1 MKTATDIIKNGCCI
15 FTVITLLFYS
25 VGGIIS
31 GTEQEFI
38 PSLKYIWLFFVFSIL
53 LAAAN
58 IILKSTKI
66 NTAAKLAIHF
76 AASAAVYFVTVVV
89 CGGYIK
95 NGAQTVIAL
104 SLFLV
109 LYLIFAVI
117 YLIATHKK
125 PEPKKYEKMFK

>member
-1 MKTATDIIKNGCCI
+1 
-15 FTVITLLFYS
+15 
-25 VGGIIS
+25 
-31 GTEQEFI
+31 
-38 PSLKYIWLFFVFSIL
+38 

-58 IILKSTKI
+58 IILKSKKT

-76 AASAAVYFVTVVV
+76 TASAAVYFVTVVV

-109 LYLIFAVI
+109 LYLVFAVV
-117 YLIATHKK
+117 YLIATRKK
-125 PEPKKYEKMFK
+125 SEPKKYEKMFK

>member
-1 MKTATDIIKNGCCI
+1 MKTITDIIKNGCCI
-15 FTVITLLFYS
+15 FTMITLLFYS

-31 GTEQEFI
+31 GSEQEFI
-38 PSLKYIWLFFVFSIL
+38 PSLKFIWLFFVFSLL

-58 IILKSTKI
+58 IILKSKKI

-89 CGGYIK
+89 CGGYIN

-109 LYLIFAVI
+109 LYLIFAVV
-117 YLIATHKK
+117 YLIATRKRC
-125 PEPKKYEKMFK
+125 EPKKYEKMFK